1 MKCTL
6 VLEDDEKQIEEL
18 EDDMK
23 DPWDK
28 VRWMYYPEYAVLN
41 AQYKDHPGSLQT
53 AERPER

>member
-23 DPWDK
+23 DSWDK

-41 AQYKDHPGSLQT
+41 ASPRKLTDS
-53 AERPER
+53 